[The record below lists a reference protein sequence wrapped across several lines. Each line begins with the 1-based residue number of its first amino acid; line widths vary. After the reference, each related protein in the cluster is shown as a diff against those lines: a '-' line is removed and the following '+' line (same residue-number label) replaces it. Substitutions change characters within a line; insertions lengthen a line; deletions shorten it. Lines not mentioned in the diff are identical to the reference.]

1 MIINSEVGLRFGD
14 ETHWGSTGSLNVTNS
29 ISVVNNLYNVWNFV
43 ESVGESFPGAIRIS
57 YSMVDIAE
65 YDTLLGCQEGVRK
78 VR

>member
-1 MIINSEVGLRFGD
+1 M
-14 ETHWGSTGSLNVTNS
+14 TNS